1 MIDTDKYEGHTPAP
15 WTLREEYAYELFVY
29 AGDVRLAKMDGNAP
43 LHTNEHGN
51 PEDVNAQLI
60 ADAPLLLAEVK
71 RLRHLCDTLFIYAH
85 NIETGQSTIEK
96 SNGEPLSTI
105 DFEKD
110 MTWVN
115 WVNQPKISNI
125 KIGGISYL
133 KITDDSI
140 HSDGEG
146 DYVLASEC
154 KAGHYVGEIGYEDC
168 PDCGGDEE

>member
-1 MIDTDKYEGHTPAP
+1 MIDTDKYTGHTEGEWMFDNYDWNWAINI
-15 WTLREEYAYELFVY
+15 F
-29 AGDVRLAKMDGNAP
+29 GNDGETIEANAI
-43 LHTNEHGN
+43 
-51 PEDVNAQLI
+51 LI
-60 ADAPLLLAEVK
+60 QDAPLLLEEVK

-115 WVNQPKISNI
+115 GVNQPKISNI

-133 KITDDSI
+133 KIVDDSI
-140 HSDGEG
+140 HSDGEA
-146 DYVLASEC
+146 DYVLATEC
-154 KAGHYVGEIGYEDC
+154 NAGHLVGEIGYEDC
-168 PDCGGDEE
+168 PDCGGEQE